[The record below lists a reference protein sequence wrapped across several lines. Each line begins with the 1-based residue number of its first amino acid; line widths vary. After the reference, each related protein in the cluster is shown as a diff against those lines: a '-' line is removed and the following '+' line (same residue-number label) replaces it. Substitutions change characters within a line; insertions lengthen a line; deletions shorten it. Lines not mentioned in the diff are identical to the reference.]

1 MRLFV
6 LPALGFL
13 IVTASFPAPVLA
25 QGQGGYA
32 KGCPGAETVRMTVE
46 ERARARAAR
55 QTNDTNGGRSSID
68 KSCKTWENGG
78 TIDGQTVT
86 FPPVVRLDAKQA
98 FEYHVIAKGAAPGDA
113 RVTFVRTS
121 RDIPAPTSAEE
132 STRVY

>member
-46 ERARARAAR
+46 DRARAAR

-78 TIDGQTVT
+78 TIDGPQ
-86 FPPVVRLDAKQA
+86 PGQINWAPNRDRGMG
-98 FEYHVIAKGAAPGDA
+98 GAH
-113 RVTFVRTS
+113 TSIRTE
-121 RDIPAPTSAEE
+121 R
-132 STRVY
+132 